1 MFTRCVDHNTDL
13 AAPRCCLKV
22 GSFCTLPWDVLPP
35 WCAYQ
40 TWNRAGTMWAALYIG
55 CAFLMAFSS
64 LFGYIRA
71 RSELLY
77 WLRRKVRRC
86 QCAVAPWVSVS
97 HVDFGGGGL
106 QLCVEPAAFLGLH
119 GTQVWI
125 KFSHG
130 SKIDN
135 RPVVCVCEIGAYLLL
150 PCWDN

>member
-1 MFTRCVDHNTDL
+1 MTNNRQVQIAIHNMCSSHGALTRPGT
-13 AAPRCCLKV
+13 
-22 GSFCTLPWDVLPP
+22 VLEP
-35 WCAYQ
+35 C
-40 TWNRAGTMWAALYIG
+40 GLLLYIG

-64 LFGYIRA
+64 LFGCIRA
-71 RSELLY
+71 CSELLY
-77 WLRRKVRRC
+77 WLRRKVGRC

-106 QLCVEPAAFLGLH
+106 QLCVEPAALLGLH

-150 PCWDN
+150 PCWNN